1 MLGRVGIEPQSIM
14 YSPPMI
20 GVPPSSLLIWVTASE
35 GPAIREVPV
44 SAIALKRERD
54 KNDLFEFDPGPKE
67 NQRVTGYVVF
77 FAVKGWLC

>member
-1 MLGRVGIEPQSIM
+1 MLGREGIELQSIM

-44 SAIALKRERD
+44 SAIAFERK
-54 KNDLFEFDPGPKE
+54 KNDLLEFD
-67 NQRVTGYVVF
+67 R
-77 FAVKGWLC
+77 